1 MLLLG
6 VVFSSDLQQFGRT
19 TLMMA
24 AIDTKIFKLPVNDH
38 YMHDCGS
45 AHSSNTNLRTCNW
58 INVRGFPSIHDSI
71 YD

>member
-1 MLLLG
+1 ML
-6 VVFSSDLQQFGRT
+6 
-19 TLMMA
+19 A

-58 INVRGFPSIHDSI
+58 INVRGFPSIHISI
-71 YD
+71 

>member
-1 MLLLG
+1 ML
-6 VVFSSDLQQFGRT
+6 
-19 TLMMA
+19 A
-24 AIDTKIFKLPVNDH
+24 AIDTKIFKLPVNVH

-45 AHSSNTNLRTCNW
+45 AHSSNTNLKTCFW